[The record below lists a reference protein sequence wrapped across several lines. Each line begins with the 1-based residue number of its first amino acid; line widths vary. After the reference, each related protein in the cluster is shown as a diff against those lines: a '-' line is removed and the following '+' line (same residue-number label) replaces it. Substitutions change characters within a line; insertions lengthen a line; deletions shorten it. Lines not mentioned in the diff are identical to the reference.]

1 MKNIKIQ
8 VLFAILLAFS
18 LMLGGCAT
26 EAETAEMP
34 ISEAEVEAVQE
45 ASVEEEPVEEMEVEV
60 MTFTDDLGV
69 ALEFTEYP
77 QTIVSIS
84 PSTTEILFAIGAGE
98 QVVGRDEMSLFPEEA
113 LAVTSVGAMWGD
125 VPAEAIL
132 ALEPDL
138 VVAADIIN
146 EDQVQALRDLGL
158 NVYWQADPT
167 NYEEL
172 WENLRKFAAL
182 TGHEDGTEALIAELE
197 ARVNAVFEKI
207 APLSY
212 RPSVFYELD
221 ATDPSAPWTT
231 GSGTFIDYIIT
242 ASGGFN
248 VASALEGEYAQI
260 STEELIAAD
269 PQIILLADA
278 LYGVTPESVAE
289 RAGWESMNAVINS
302 AIYPI
307 DPNIM
312 SVPGPRLVEALEITA
327 NILHPGVLE

>member
-1 MKNIKIQ
+1 MRNTKLQ
-8 VLFAILLAFS
+8 LLFTVLLALS
-18 LMLGGCAT
+18 LALGACAPESVPT
-26 EAETAEMP
+26 EAPEP
-34 ISEAEVEAVQE
+34 E
-45 ASVEEEPVEEMEVEV
+45 ASPTESPALEPVEEPKPEPEV
-60 MTFTDDLGV
+60 MTFTDDLDV
-69 ALEFTEYP
+69 TLEFTGYP
-77 QTIVSIS
+77 QSIVSLS
-84 PSTTEILFAIGAGE
+84 ASTTEILFAIGAGE

-113 LAVTSVGAMWGD
+113 VAVTSVGAMWGE

-138 VVAADIIN
+138 VVAAQIVN

-158 NVYWQADPT
+158 NVYWQANPA

-172 WENLRKFAAL
+172 WENLRDFAAL
-182 TGHEDGTEALIAELE
+182 TGHEDEAESLIADLDV
-197 ARVNAVFEKI
+197 RVKAVEEKI

-242 ASGGFN
+242 TAGGFN
-248 VASALEGEYAQI
+248 AASALEGEYAQI
-260 STEELIAAD
+260 STEELIAVN
-269 PQIILLADA
+269 PGIILLADA

-289 RAGWESMNAVINS
+289 RSGWDAISAVENG

-312 SVPGPRLVEALEITA
+312 SVPGPRLVEALETTA
-327 NILHPGVLE
+327 NILHPGVFE

>member
-1 MKNIKIQ
+1 MYTITYKTKTLLF
-8 VLFAILLAFS
+8 VLTTFAIV
-18 LMLGGCAT
+18 LGACAPMPAPVT
-26 EAETAEMP
+26 EAPAAAEP
-34 ISEAEVEAVQE
+34 TTT
-45 ASVEEEPVEEMEVEV
+45 EPAPAPTEEMTPEV

-69 ALEFTEYP
+69 TLEYTEYP
-77 QTIVSIS
+77 QSIVSLS
-84 PSTTEILFAIGAGE
+84 PSTTEILFAIGAGN
-98 QVVGRDEMSLFPEEA
+98 QTVGRDEMSLFPEEA
-113 LAVTSVGAMWGD
+113 LALTNVGAMWEE

-138 VVAADIIN
+138 VIAAQIIN

-158 NVYWQADPT
+158 NVYWQANPA

-172 WENLRKFAAL
+172 WENMRNIAAL
-182 TGHEDGTEALIAELE
+182 TGHEVETEALITDLD
-197 ARVNAVFEKI
+197 ARVKAVEEKI
-207 APLSY
+207 APLSN

-242 ASGGFN
+242 TAGGVN
-248 VASALEGEYAQI
+248 AASALEGDYAQI
-260 STEELIAAD
+260 SVEELLAVD

-278 LYGVTPESVAE
+278 PYGVTPESVAA
-289 RAGWESMNAVINS
+289 RAGWNTMTAVTEN

-312 SVPGPRLVEALEITA
+312 SVPGPRLVDALEETA